1 MRRMLLAAVLVS
13 ALAIAV
19 WWPLGESAM
28 QGSFLLRHVYVPVAL
43 ALVSLLVW
51 RMLRSLL
58 AALAW
63 AVAVAAGVLLLFHYF
78 GGALRPLIEKV
89 LP

>member
-1 MRRMLLAAVLVS
+1 MRRMLLAVLLVS

-19 WWPLGESAM
+19 WWPVGESAM
-28 QGSFLLRHVYVPVAL
+28 RGSFLLRHVYVPVAL

-63 AVAVAAGVLLLFHYF
+63 AVAVAAAILIVFHYF
-78 GGALRPLIEKV
+78 GDALRPLIDKA